1 MKTRLTRWDDGNR
14 PFRELGE
21 LDEEMNDYLNKE
33 VRLKPDKILP
43 SCPLGRDSILSYLFV
58 ECNP

>member
-1 MKTRLTRWDDGNR
+1 MKARLTRWDDGNH
-14 PFRELGE
+14 PFKELEE
-21 LDEEMNDYLNKE
+21 LDEKMNDYLSKE
-33 VRLKPDKILP
+33 VWLKSGKILP